1 MVNRSMIDFADTDY
15 QLIQHIKDVVGM
27 EDPTIVNC
35 QQCAEKYLK
44 HLVREHLGEVVRSH
58 SISAMISQLG
68 DKFPDLLEYKKIARF
83 LTDSYY
89 DRRYE
94 SEDYV
99 MLEPEEYKDYLEQSL
114 ELIEA
119 LRKICGVADHKETK

>member
-1 MVNRSMIDFADTDY
+1 MNRSMLDFANTDY
-15 QLIQHIKDVVGM
+15 ELIQHIKDVKGM

-44 HLVREHLGEVVRSH
+44 HLVREYANEVMRTH
-58 SISAMISQLG
+58 SISAMLAKLG
-68 DKFPDLLEYKKIARF
+68 DIFPELQDFKRIARF

-99 MLEPEEYKDYLEQSL
+99 LLEPDEYEDYLSQSL
-114 ELIEA
+114 ELIA
-119 LRKICGVADHKETK
+119 YLRKLCSLE

>member
-1 MVNRSMIDFADTDY
+1 MNRSMLDFANTDY
-15 QLIQHIKDVVGM
+15 ELVQHIKDVKGM

-44 HLVREHLGEVVRSH
+44 HLVKEHQEEIVRSH
-58 SISAMISQLG
+58 SLSAMIAKLEDTFPELG
-68 DKFPDLLEYKKIARF
+68 DFKRIARF

-99 MLEPEEYKDYLEQSL
+99 LLDADEYEDYLTQSL
-114 ELIEA
+114 DFIKY
-119 LRKICGVADHKETK
+119 LRTLCGLEN

>member
-1 MVNRSMIDFADTDY
+1 MIDFANTDY
-15 QLIQHIKDVVGM
+15 ELIQHIKEVKGM

-44 HLVREHLGEVVRSH
+44 HLVREHAEEVMRTH
-58 SISAMISQLG
+58 SISAMIAKL
-68 DKFPDLLEYKKIARF
+68 DEKFPELQDFKHIARF

-99 MLEPEEYKDYLEQSL
+99 LLEPDEYDDYLSQSL
-114 ELIEA
+114 ELIA
-119 LRKICGVADHKETK
+119 YLRKLCGIS

>member
-1 MVNRSMIDFADTDY
+1 MNRSMIDFAGTDY
-15 QLIQHIKDVVGM
+15 ALVQHIKDIEGM
-27 EDPTIVNC
+27 EDPTIINC

-44 HLVREHLGEVVRSH
+44 HLIRKHLNELVRSH
-58 SISAMISQLG
+58 SLSAMISQL
-68 DKFPDLLEYKKIARF
+68 DDTFPELKEYKKIARF

-99 MLEPEEYKDYLEQSL
+99 MLEPEEYEEYLNQSL
-114 ELIEA
+114 EFIEY
-119 LRKICGVADHKETK
+119 LRKLCGVNVSKEA

>member
-1 MVNRSMIDFADTDY
+1 MNRSMIDFANTDY
-15 QLIQHIKDVVGM
+15 LLVQHIKDVQGM

-44 HLVREHLGEVVRSH
+44 HLVREHLGEVIRSH
-58 SISAMISQLG
+58 SISAMIAQL
-68 DKFPDLLEYKKIARF
+68 DCKFPELLEYKKIARF

-99 MLEPEEYKDYLEQSL
+99 MLEPEEYQEYLLESL
-114 ELIEA
+114 QLIEH
-119 LRKICGVADHKETK
+119 LRTLCDIIYNKEDN

>member
-1 MVNRSMIDFADTDY
+1 MIDFANTDY
-15 QLIQHIKDVVGM
+15 ELIQHIKEVKGM

-44 HLVREHLGEVVRSH
+44 HLVREHAEEVMRTH
-58 SISAMISQLG
+58 SISAMIAKL
-68 DKFPDLLEYKKIARF
+68 DEKFPELQDFKRIARF

-99 MLEPEEYKDYLEQSL
+99 LLEPDEYDDYLSQSL
-114 ELIEA
+114 ELIA
-119 LRKICGVADHKETK
+119 YLRKLCGIS

>member
-1 MVNRSMIDFADTDY
+1 MLDFANTDY
-15 QLIQHIKDVVGM
+15 ELVQHIKDVKGM

-44 HLVREHLGEVVRSH
+44 YLVKEHAEEIVRSH
-58 SISAMISQLG
+58 SLSAMIAKLAHT
-68 DKFPDLLEYKKIARF
+68 FPELSDFKQIARF

-99 MLEPEEYKDYLEQSL
+99 MLDTDEYEEYLSQSL
-114 ELIEA
+114 EFINY
-119 LRKICGVADHKETK
+119 LRKLCGLAN

>member
-1 MVNRSMIDFADTDY
+1 MIDFAGTDY
-15 QLIQHIKDVVGM
+15 DLVQHIKDVAGM
-27 EDPTIVNC
+27 EDPTIINC

-44 HLVREHLGEVVRSH
+44 HLIRLHLGEIVRSH
-58 SISAMISQLG
+58 SLSAMIAQLEEQ
-68 DKFPDLLEYKKIARF
+68 FPELQDYKKIARF

-99 MLEPEEYKDYLEQSL
+99 MLEPDEYQDYLAQSL
-114 ELIEA
+114 ELIEY
-119 LRKICGVADHKETK
+119 LRKLCGITDRKEAT

>member
-1 MVNRSMIDFADTDY
+1 MNRSMLDFANTDY
-15 QLIQHIKDVVGM
+15 ELIQHIKDVKGM

-44 HLVREHLGEVVRSH
+44 HLVREHTNEVMRSH
-58 SISAMISQLG
+58 SLSAMIAKLEEA
-68 DKFPDLLEYKKIARF
+68 FPELQDFKRIARF

-99 MLEPEEYKDYLEQSL
+99 LLEPDEYEDYLNQSL
-114 ELIEA
+114 ELIA
-119 LRKICGVADHKETK
+119 YLRKLCGLE

>member
-1 MVNRSMIDFADTDY
+1 MLDFANTDY
-15 QLIQHIKDVVGM
+15 ELVQHIKDVKGM

-44 HLVREHLGEVVRSH
+44 HLVKEHAQEIVRSH
-58 SISAMISQLG
+58 SLSAMIAKLEHQFEKLG
-68 DKFPDLLEYKKIARF
+68 DFKRIARF

-99 MLEPEEYKDYLEQSL
+99 LLDEDEYEEYLAQSL
-114 ELIEA
+114 EFIQY
-119 LRKICGVADHKETK
+119 LRQLCGLEN

>member
-1 MVNRSMIDFADTDY
+1 MNRSMIDFANTDY
-15 QLIQHIKDVVGM
+15 ELIQHIKEVKGM

-44 HLVREHLGEVVRSH
+44 HLVREHAEEVMRTH
-58 SISAMISQLG
+58 SISAMIAKL
-68 DKFPDLLEYKKIARF
+68 DEKFPELQDFKHIARF

-99 MLEPEEYKDYLEQSL
+99 LLEPDEYDDYLSQSL
-114 ELIEA
+114 ELIA
-119 LRKICGVADHKETK
+119 YLRKLCGIS

>member
-1 MVNRSMIDFADTDY
+1 MIDFAETDY
-15 QLIQHIKDVVGM
+15 ALVQHIKDVAGM
-27 EDPTIVNC
+27 EDPTIINC

-44 HLVREHLGEVVRSH
+44 HLVREYLGEIVRSH
-58 SISAMISQLG
+58 SLSAMIAQLE
-68 DKFPDLLEYKKIARF
+68 DKFPDLQEYKKIARF

-99 MLEPEEYKDYLEQSL
+99 MLEPDEYQDYLAQSL
-114 ELIEA
+114 EIIEY
-119 LRKICGVADHKETK
+119 LRKLCKVTGSEEET

>member
-1 MVNRSMIDFADTDY
+1 MNRSMIDFANTDY
-15 QLIQHIKDVVGM
+15 ELIQHIKEVKGM

-44 HLVREHLGEVVRSH
+44 HLVREHAEEVMRTH
-58 SISAMISQLG
+58 SISAMIAKL
-68 DKFPDLLEYKKIARF
+68 DEKFPELQDFKRIARF

-99 MLEPEEYKDYLEQSL
+99 LLEPDEYDDYLSQSL
-114 ELIEA
+114 ELIA
-119 LRKICGVADHKETK
+119 YLRKLCGIS